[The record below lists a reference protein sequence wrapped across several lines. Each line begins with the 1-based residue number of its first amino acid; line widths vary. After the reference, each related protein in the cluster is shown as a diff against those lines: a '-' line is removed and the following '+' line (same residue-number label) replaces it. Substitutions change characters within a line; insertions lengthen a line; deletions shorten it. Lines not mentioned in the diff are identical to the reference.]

1 MQKKQLYTRQFWLLC
16 LSSFLFFASFN
27 LIIPELPA
35 YLKNLGG
42 EEYLGWIIGLFTVT
56 AGLSRPFSGKL
67 TDTIG
72 RIPIMIYGVFVCVI
86 VGFIYAE
93 ITSVIGLL
101 ILRLVH
107 GMSTGFKPT
116 ATSAYVADISPDHR
130 RGEAMGILGMFGG
143 LGMAMGNTVSS
154 WITNTFSINIMFYT
168 SSALALAS
176 ILVLVGMKETLE
188 NKQKFRFSLLKI
200 NMKDIFEPRAVPA
213 ALTMMLSVFSFG
225 VVLTIMPDFSEY
237 LGLENKGIFFG
248 IFMSSSIVMRFVAGK
263 LSDIYGRLPVLI
275 TGIVMLSFTMFLI
288 GLSTNLTLL
297 YTAAVIFGFAAGINS
312 PTIFAWTID
321 LADDR
326 HRGRALATVFI
337 ALEIGIGSG
346 AFISGEIYNNRPS
359 NFRDAFWAGGI
370 IALLAV
376 LSAWYFYRKEQKIM
390 IKEPE
395 S

>member
-154 WITNTFSINIMFYT
+154 WITNTFSINVMFYT
-168 SSALALAS
+168 SSILALAS

-188 NKQKFRFSLLKI
+188 EKRKFRFSLLKI
-200 NMKDIFEPRAVPA
+200 NFKDIFEPRAVPA

-275 TGIVMLSFTMFLI
+275 TGIAMLSFTMFLI

-346 AFISGEIYNNRPS
+346 AFISGEIYDNMPS
-359 NFRDAFWAGGI
+359 NFKDTFWTGGI

-376 LSAWYFYRKEQKIM
+376 ICAWYFYRRERKMI
-390 IKEPE
+390 IKETE